1 MMNVGQNKGSSMGAA
16 VAGIEQG
23 AIFQSAGQAVHVAF
37 LIMGQEPAGD
47 APFRKALIRAM
58 ESIQLDG
65 QQRDWLDQ
73 LRGASGGSVN
83 FAGLQGAEIRA
94 QCAMI
99 TQAVRTKLPAM
110 ERWVLEAK
118 YGQVE
123 FEDIDLGDKQLPATE
138 KPRLQRRYAFNAE
151 RIAAIHGLSDWL
163 APLVPNV
170 NRFAID
176 FMLGQMYANHKRI
189 EISTRDLAA
198 QFGGSHMIYFR
209 ASGKIK
215 HHLKQLEA
223 QAIARLEPLFV
234 EHGVCCRN

>member
-1 MMNVGQNKGSSMGAA
+1 MNAVTAKGNSMGA
-16 VAGIEQG
+16 VEAGIDQV
-23 AIFQSAGQAVHVAF
+23 AIFQNVGQAVHVAF

-58 ESIQLDG
+58 ESIRLDSDV
-65 QQRDWLDQ
+65 QREWLDQ
-73 LRGASGGSVN
+73 LRGTASGMVN
-83 FAGLQGAEIRA
+83 FGGLRGTEIRA

-99 TQAVRTKLPAM
+99 TQAVRTKLPEI

-138 KPRLQRRYAFNAE
+138 RPRLQRRYAFNAE

-176 FMLGQMYANHKRI
+176 FMLGQIYANHKRI

-215 HHLKQLEA
+215 HHLRQLEA

-234 EHGVCCRN
+234 ENGVCCRN